1 MKVFKKKWAIP
12 AAALVLTLSIAGGAY
27 AATGGSSTDTTGT
40 TVAGQARGDAGGRGW
55 GMQRSGET
63 LLTGDALDKVKAA
76 ALASL
81 GAGAT
86 VIRAETDAD
95 GNAKYEV
102 HATKADGTMV
112 MVYIDESYKVVS
124 VETCVG
130 PNGDGM
136 GRGRMGGGDGDET
149 TLTGST
155 LTQVTNAALAA
166 AGTGSTL
173 MNATTDDDGI
183 AKYEAHVKKA
193 DGTCVEIYLD
203 ESFKVVKTE
212 TVDQGDRGGEGMGRG
227 RMGGGQGRCQNGTVG
242 TTGTTGTNGTTA
254 APSTSTPGS
263 I

>member
-1 MKVFKKKWAIP
+1 MKAFKKKWAIP

-27 AATGGSSTDTTGT
+27 AATSGSSTVTTGATGT
-40 TVAGQARGDAGGRGW
+40 TVAGQTQCDANGGGRCGQRGD
-55 GMQRSGET
+55 ET
-63 LLTGDALDKVKAA
+63 LLTGDVLEKVKAA
-76 ALASL
+76 ALANL

-95 GNAKYEV
+95 SNAKYEV

-124 VETCVG
+124 VETCG
-130 PNGDGM
+130 NGAGM
-136 GRGRMGGGDGDET
+136 GRGRMGGGDSDEVA
-149 TLTGST
+149 LTGDT

-173 MNATTDDDGI
+173 MRATTDDDGI
-183 AKYEAHVKKA
+183 AKYEAHVRKA
-193 DGTCVEIYLD
+193 DGTCVNIYLD

-212 TVDQGDRGGEGMGRG
+212 TAEQGDGMGRG
-227 RMGGGQGRCQNGTVG
+227 RMGGGRMGGDNGRCQNGAG
-242 TTGTTGTNGTTA
+242 TTGTTA
-254 APSTSTPGS
+254 APNTSTTGS

>member
-27 AATGGSSTDTTGT
+27 AATSGSSADATGS
-40 TVAGQARGDAGGRGW
+40 TVAGQAQGDADGKGQGR
-55 GMQRSGET
+55 QCSDET
-63 LLTGDALDKVKAA
+63 LLTGDVLDKVKAA
-76 ALASL
+76 ALANL

-95 GNAKYEV
+95 GNGKYEV

-124 VETCVG
+124 VETC
-130 PNGDGM
+130 GDGGGM
-136 GRGRMGGGDGDET
+136 GRGHMGGGNSDET
-149 TLTGST
+149 ALTGDT

-166 AGTGSTL
+166 AGTGATL

-212 TVDQGDRGGEGMGRG
+212 TDEQGDRGEGMGSG
-227 RMGGGQGRCQNGTVG
+227 HMGSEDGRCQNGTAG
-242 TTGTTGTNGTTA
+242 TTGTTA
-254 APSTSTPGS
+254 APSTSTTGS